1 MSPDRHA
8 HMHDAAGRTPG
19 QGRPGRSPKRSV
31 RESRPKRDAHI
42 ETSENRTGAQPM
54 NFSKGPQGHILKR
67 FDKDMRKLQKR
78 VLKMGGMVVEQM
90 ERLQDALGQEDEE
103 QARQVIEGDRPIDLQ
118 EVKADKFIVNL
129 LARRSPV
136 GSDLRYI
143 VAASRIVTEL
153 ERLGDETAQVARVLF
168 QERYSLGGCEGG
180 TADEEIRRLLGQLI
194 GLLEKALD
202 AFEDYDYQGAL
213 ALARS
218 DDSPRAELDKRL
230 KHLMEWVFENQQ
242 QVAEAVNF
250 VLVLRALER
259 SVRHVQNIAEHTI
272 YLITGEDIRHR

>member
-1 MSPDRHA
+1 MKFSA
-8 HMHDAAGRTPG
+8 
-19 QGRPGRSPKRSV
+19 
-31 RESRPKRDAHI
+31 
-42 ETSENRTGAQPM
+42 GAQ
-54 NFSKGPQGHILKR
+54 GHVLR
-67 FDKDMRKLQKR
+67 RYDKEMRKLQKR
-78 VLKMGGMVVEQM
+78 VLKMGAMVAEQM

-143 VAASRIVTEL
+143 VAASRIITEL

-168 QERYSLGGCEGG
+168 QERHSLGRCERG
-180 TADEEIRRLLGQLI
+180 TADEEVRRLLGQLI
-194 GLLEKALD
+194 GLLESALD
-202 AFEDYDYQGAL
+202 AFEDYDHQGAL

-230 KHLMEWVFENQQ
+230 KHLMECVFESQQ

-259 SVRHVQNIAEHTI
+259 SVRHVRNIAEHTI